1 MAMTDTTPSTTLN
14 DVCTPK
20 ALVNENP
27 ELFTEGQINWLIK
40 TRNKNGL
47 AESGAILKIS
57 RKIYLKKSKFFDWFM
72 QQKAA

>member
-1 MAMTDTTPSTTLN
+1 MIETTPLTTLT

-20 ALVNENP
+20 ALVKENP

-40 TRNKNGL
+40 TRHKNGL
-47 AESGAILKIS
+47 SETGAILKIS
-57 RKIYLKKSKFFDWFM
+57 RKIYLKKSIFFDWFM

>member
-1 MAMTDTTPSTTLN
+1 MTETTSSTTLN

-20 ALVNENP
+20 ALVKENP

-40 TRNKNGL
+40 TRHKNGL
-47 AESGAILKIS
+47 AETGAILKIS
-57 RKIYLKKSKFFDWFM
+57 RKIYLKKSIFFDWFM

>member
-1 MAMTDTTPSTTLN
+1 MTETIPSTTLV

-20 ALVNENP
+20 TLAKENP
-27 ELFTEGQINWLIK
+27 DTLTESQINWLIK
-40 TRNKNGL
+40 TRHKNGL

>member
-1 MAMTDTTPSTTLN
+1 MTETTLSTTLN

-20 ALVNENP
+20 ALVKENP

-40 TRNKNGL
+40 TRHKNGL
-47 AESGAILKIS
+47 AETGAILKIS
-57 RKIYLKKSKFFDWFM
+57 RKIYLKKSIFFDWFM

>member
-1 MAMTDTTPSTTLN
+1 MTEATISTTLN

-20 ALVNENP
+20 ALVKENP

-40 TRNKNGL
+40 TRHKNGL
-47 AESGAILKIS
+47 AETGAILKIS
-57 RKIYLKKSKFFDWFM
+57 RKIYLKKSIFFDWFM

>member
-1 MAMTDTTPSTTLN
+1 MTESTSSTTLN

-20 ALVNENP
+20 ALVKENL

-40 TRNKNGL
+40 TRHKNGL
-47 AESGAILKIS
+47 AETGAILKIS
-57 RKIYLKKSKFFDWFM
+57 RKIYLKKSIFIDWFM

>member
-1 MAMTDTTPSTTLN
+1 MTETLTETTLE

-20 ALVNENP
+20 ALVKENP

-40 TRNKNGL
+40 TRHKNGL
-47 AESGAILKIS
+47 AETGAILKIS
-57 RKIYLKKSKFFDWFM
+57 RKIYLKKSIFFDWFM

>member
-1 MAMTDTTPSTTLN
+1 MTKTTPSTTLN

-20 ALVNENP
+20 ALVKENP

-40 TRNKNGL
+40 TRHKNGL
-47 AESGAILKIS
+47 AETGAILKIS
-57 RKIYLKKSKFFDWFM
+57 RKIYLNKSIFFDWFM